1 MEKSSKKEYLPF
13 SSATSARLGFG
24 VLVDWTGCGRMEK
37 GWCKLIRMQKEMP
50 RSGGAGDTRTAR
62 KKGRKDNEYDVNF
75 KAD

>member
-1 MEKSSKKEYLPF
+1 MEKSPKKISTVFIRYL
-13 SSATSARLGFG
+13 ARLGFG